1 METAPLYFVLYAR
14 AEYDS
19 DTAGNTGRPPCMG
32 SDFRAIRYLLRLNKK
47 DSSAYLGEGETDFAG
62 TMEVL
67 KKANYKGWLH
77 LENFYDR
84 KPLCDT
90 QASFIEVAK
99 HDLAL
104 LKQACE

>member
-1 METAPLYFVLYAR
+1 MKLKTSYPEIHVK
-14 AEYDS
+14 D
-19 DTAGNTGRPPCMG
+19 G
-32 SDFRAIRYLLRLNKK
+32 LNKK

-90 QASFIEVAK
+90 GEL
-99 HDLAL
+99 HRG
-104 LKQACE
+104 CEA